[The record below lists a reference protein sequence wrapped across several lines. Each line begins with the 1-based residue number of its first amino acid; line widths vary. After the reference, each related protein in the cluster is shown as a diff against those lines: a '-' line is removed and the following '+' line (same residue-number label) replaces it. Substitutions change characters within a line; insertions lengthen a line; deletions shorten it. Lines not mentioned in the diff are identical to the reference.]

1 MKHIDAEL
9 LKQVFISGANNLY
22 NHYPEIDRLNVFPV
36 PDGDTGMN
44 MNLTLTSGVKEIRN
58 RNDDNVYDLAKA
70 FSGGLL
76 MGARGN
82 SGVITS
88 QIFRG
93 FADSLKG
100 KKKIGVED
108 LILALLNAKE
118 IAYKAVMKPV
128 EGTILTVIRESSQAV
143 KDNEDKLDSI
153 EDVFEFLLQEAK
165 KSLDHTPELLP
176 VLKEVGVVDSGGT
189 GLWRIFEGMNAAVK
203 GKMID
208 RVENVES
215 PAGSDVMQMFEKG
228 DHGYAGAQLEEEEAY
243 GYCTQFIFRLG
254 KKEDGK
260 KKFDEEKFTKYLGEH
275 GKSLVVVSDGDNVRV
290 HIHTLKPGDML
301 NYAQNFGEFLSIT
314 IENMSEEHHNISEG
328 RAATDMAGNI
338 EAHKAKQEENKEED
352 DRPLAEF
359 GIIAVSS
366 GPGLDEI
373 FRELG
378 VGEIVSGGQTMNPS
392 TADFVE
398 AIKRIHAE
406 NVYIL
411 PNNSNIVMAASQACE
426 VLDPSINAKVVP
438 SKTIPQ
444 GIASLM
450 QFNPDNDP
458 ETIFQE
464 MKSAL
469 KSVLSGSVTYAIKDT
484 DIDGV
489 HITKDYYM
497 AMEDKKIV
505 SCVKSR
511 KDAILDLIESMMSE
525 DAGVLTV
532 YCGADVDEAERE
544 EVESILNEKYGE
556 DVEIDVRDGGQP
568 VYSYLVGLE

>member
-1 MKHIDAEL
+1 
-9 LKQVFISGANNLY
+9 
-22 NHYPEIDRLNVFPV
+22 
-36 PDGDTGMN
+36 
-44 MNLTLTSGVKEIRN
+44 
-58 RNDDNVYDLAKA
+58 
-70 FSGGLL
+70 
-76 MGARGN
+76 
-82 SGVITS
+82 
-88 QIFRG
+88 
-93 FADSLKG
+93 
-100 KKKIGVED
+100 
-108 LILALLNAKE
+108 
-118 IAYKAVMKPV
+118 
-128 EGTILTVIRESSQAV
+128 
-143 KDNEDKLDSI
+143 
-153 EDVFEFLLQEAK
+153 
-165 KSLDHTPELLP
+165 
-176 VLKEVGVVDSGGT
+176 
-189 GLWRIFEGMNAAVK
+189 
-203 GKMID
+203 
-208 RVENVES
+208 
-215 PAGSDVMQMFEKG
+215 
-228 DHGYAGAQLEEEEAY
+228 
-243 GYCTQFIFRLG
+243 
-254 KKEDGK
+254 
-260 KKFDEEKFTKYLGEH
+260 
-275 GKSLVVVSDGDNVRV
+275 
-290 HIHTLKPGDML
+290 
-301 NYAQNFGEFLSIT
+301 
-314 IENMSEEHHNISEG
+314 
-328 RAATDMAGNI
+328 MAGNI
-338 EAHKAKQEENKEED
+338 EAHKAKQEETKEED

-511 KDAILDLIESMMSE
+511 KDAILDLIESMMNE
-525 DAGVLTV
+525 DAAVLTV

-544 EVESILNEKYGE
+544 EVEGILNEKYGE